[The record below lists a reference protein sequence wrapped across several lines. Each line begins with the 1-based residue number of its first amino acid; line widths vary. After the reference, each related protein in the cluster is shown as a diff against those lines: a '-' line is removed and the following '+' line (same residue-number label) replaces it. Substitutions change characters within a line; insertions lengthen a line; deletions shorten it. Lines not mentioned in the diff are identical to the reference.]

1 MQRIILTT
9 GGTGG
14 HIFPALAVAEEL
26 RSRYPDCRIL
36 FVGGEQGPEGRLAAR
51 AGLEFAALPV
61 KGVLGRG
68 WKSLPAMLGMCRGLM
83 KCARIM
89 KSFVPQAVL
98 GFGGY
103 AGFLPVLLARWK
115 KIPCAV
121 HEQNKQPGV
130 TNKILGRRVDRVF
143 LTYPDQEGLFD
154 PDKVR
159 ITGNPVRRSLLGL
172 RDMQKHYLHNTSGHL
187 LILGGSQGAQAIND
201 QVLKALPYFK
211 SVGLKL
217 MHITGPADLERVRQ
231 AYAEQGCDPEQAVAF
246 QEDMAQAYAWAD
258 LVVCRA
264 GASTLAELT
273 VVGRPSILIPFPYAT
288 HGHQLD
294 NARYLEKQG
303 AAIVLEQ
310 SYLEDISLG
319 SVVSDLMLL
328 PQKLQQMGQAAKSL
342 GRPGAG
348 AMIVDEIQNML
359 PGQQGTGV

>member
-36 FVGGEQGPEGRLAAR
+36 FLGAEQGPESKLAAR

-61 KGVLGRG
+61 RGVLGKG
-68 WKSLPAMLGMCRGLM
+68 WQSLPALLGMGKGLI
-83 KCARIM
+83 KCVKIM
-89 KSFVPQAVL
+89 GSFAPQAVL

-103 AGFLPVLLARWK
+103 AGFLPVLLASWK
-115 KIPCAV
+115 RIPCAV

-130 TNKILGRRVDRVF
+130 TNKILGKRADRVF
-143 LTYPDQEGLFD
+143 LTYPDQEGFFE
-154 PDKVR
+154 PGKVSV
-159 ITGNPVRRSLLGL
+159 TGNPVRRSLLGL
-172 RDMQKHYLHNTSGHL
+172 RNMQKHYLHNTGGHL
-187 LILGGSQGAQAIND
+187 LVLGGSQGARAIND
-201 QVLKALPYFK
+201 QVIKALPFFR
-211 SVGLKL
+211 SMGLRL
-217 MHITGPADLERVRQ
+217 MHITGPADLDRVRQ
-231 AYAEQGCDPEQAVAF
+231 AYKEQGCDPQQALAF

-273 VVGRPSILIPFPYAT
+273 VVGRPSVLIPFPYAT
-288 HGHQLD
+288 HGHQLE
-294 NARYLEKQG
+294 NARYLEKAG

-342 GRPGAG
+342 GSPGAG
-348 AMIVDEIQNML
+348 ARIVDEIQSML
-359 PGQQGTGV
+359 PKQQGTRL

>member
-26 RSRYPDCRIL
+26 RSRYPNCRIL
-36 FVGGEQGPEGRLAAR
+36 FIGGEHGPEKELATR
-51 AGLEFAALPV
+51 AGLEFASLPV
-61 KGVLGRG
+61 RGILGRG
-68 WKSLPAMLGMCRGLM
+68 WKSLPALLAMGKGLLQ
-83 KCARIM
+83 CFRLLR
-89 KSFVPQAVL
+89 SFAPQAVV

-103 AGFLPVLLARWK
+103 AGFLPVLLASWK

-121 HEQNKQPGV
+121 HEQNKLPGV
-130 TNKILGRRVDRVF
+130 TNKILGRRADRVF
-143 LTYPDQEGLFD
+143 LTYPDQEGLFQAD
-154 PDKVR
+154 RVR
-159 ITGNPVRRSLLGL
+159 LTGNPVRRSLLGI
-172 RDMQKHYLHNTSGHL
+172 RDTEKHYVHNTGGHL
-187 LILGGSQGAQAIND
+187 LILGGSQGARAIND

-211 SVGLKL
+211 SIGLKL
-217 MHITGPADLERVRQ
+217 LHITGRADLDRVHQ

-294 NARYLEKQG
+294 NARYLERQG

-310 SYLEDISLG
+310 SYLQDICLG
-319 SVVSDLMLL
+319 SVVSDLLLL
-328 PQKLQQMGQAAKSL
+328 PKKLQQMGQAARSL
-342 GRPGAG
+342 GKPGAG
-348 AMIVDEIQNML
+348 TAIVEEIQSML
-359 PGQQGTGV
+359 PGQQG